1 MKIKRNQKG
10 IIYSMSSNF
19 TILNFL
25 IFCTGCQNVLAM
37 NTLKITLLYFF
48 FMNNTRIIKEKFPF
62 VFSLEK

>member
-19 TILNFL
+19 TILNFS
-25 IFCTGCQNVLAM
+25 IFFTGCQNVLAM